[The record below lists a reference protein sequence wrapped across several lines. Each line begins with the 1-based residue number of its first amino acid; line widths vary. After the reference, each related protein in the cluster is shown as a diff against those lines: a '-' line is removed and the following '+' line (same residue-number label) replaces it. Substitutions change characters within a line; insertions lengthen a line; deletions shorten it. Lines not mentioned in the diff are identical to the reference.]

1 MKVPKIT
8 SIILVALTSLSMLNF
23 LLKYYTYFVLM
34 VSSKKTA
41 HDVNNIAEET
51 GEIPHPH
58 ELYVPLLTFIPT
70 KSPVLTRPWV
80 LATSG
85 FIEENFVGLT
95 MSFMT
100 IFYLGRYLENI
111 WGLKEFTKF
120 IACNIL
126 IGNFLVYAFFHTIVL
141 FRDLGDVPPVV
152 VTPMAV
158 IMGFFVALKQRIPSH
173 YFLFFKGNVRIKVK
187 YLPFILVCTN
197 FLLQLISEEF
207 RISFYLAINGFIIS
221 WIYLRY
227 FKDGTNERQSYLL
240 PFSLSRKRSQK
251 KNYKK
256 VEPNDTS
263 NNSLHLEPVIIKGD
277 RSEQFSLYTF
287 FPAPISF
294 IVKASTDLV
303 FNVLVK
309 YLLVDPKSY
318 LTEGVDDDQ
327 YDFDEMQSLQN
338 NLFDLSSLNGAK
350 DVPTIPNA
358 SSKLKDLYNWI
369 AGSKVVKS
377 VGIKTSMD
385 KRRKQALK
393 EFE

>member
-8 SIILVALTSLSMLNF
+8 SIILVALTSLSVLNF

-80 LATSG
+80 LITSS
-85 FIEENFVGLT
+85 FIEENFIGLT

-111 WGLKEFTKF
+111 WGLKEFGKF
-120 IACNIL
+120 ICCNIL
-126 IGNFLVYAFFHTIVL
+126 IGNLALYVYFLVLVL
-141 FRDLGDVPPVV
+141 FRDLSDVPPVV

-187 YLPFILVCTN
+187 YLPFLLMTGS
-197 FLLQLISEEF
+197 FLLQMISEEF
-207 RISFYLAINGFIIS
+207 RISFLLAVNGFIIS

-256 VEPNDTS
+256 IETENS
-263 NNSLHLEPVIIKGD
+263 NNSIHLESVIIKGD
-277 RSEQFSLYTF
+277 RSEQFSLHTF
-287 FPAPISF
+287 FPTPISL
-294 IVKASTDLV
+294 IVKAFTDVV
-303 FNVLVK
+303 FNILVK
-309 YLLVDPKSY
+309 YKIVDPKNY
-318 LTEGVDDDQ
+318 LMEDIEDDP
-327 YDFDEMQSLQN
+327 YAFDEMQGLQN
-338 NLFDLSSLNGAK
+338 NLFDLSSLNGAE

-358 SSKLKDLYNWI
+358 SSKLKEFYSWI